1 MLVFT
6 GVLLTAPEA
15 DSPRPMI
22 RRWWQPLALSA
33 LTFLGGLGLGF
44 ASTVAGGILILVA
57 CIWCLATVGLA
68 WPEDRRTRSRSDAA
82 A

>member
-1 MLVFT
+1 M
-6 GVLLTAPEA
+6 LTAPEA

-33 LTFLGGLGLGF
+33 LIFLGGLGLGF
-44 ASTVAGGILILVA
+44 VSTVAGGILILVA

-68 WPEDRRTRSRSDAA
+68 WPADRSDESHPDTAA
-82 A
+82 